1 MAEDRKPKIDLKSRL
16 QRMGGPGGAQAAVPP
31 APMPTPSPAAYGA
44 RPPSVAPGL
53 PKPHAAGPAPALDP
67 NNPLSALVKP
77 SHSPAVPAAGGHAA
91 PQRIEMDEEVVH
103 RARGGARKQGFVL
116 GLVIAV
122 GAAVVAY
129 MGGSAS
135 SATNA
140 RNQSIND
147 AHGLAADLL
156 KAKTSLDDLKAKVG
170 EGGQSIVANRKFPA
184 DLSKSLAAIN
194 VDFAGDKLAGR
205 RFSGVPAETTHLL
218 FDFIVRVQ
226 ALNDKKDLV
235 VALLNKLQKPITE
248 ELSRGPG
255 QQPIAYVAVVDK
267 NTPQEGARIA
277 ALVTPLTPETG
288 VPAELLFSNPIVSG
302 NAKLPRLTSDKIPG
316 TGAAIPIVPTSYEKV
331 CPSKEK
337 GQIAQ
342 LMSAMNSLV
351 DDIQG
356 QGGGPSD
363 IVQDSK
369 PGLSD
374 TAGKL
379 AEQLNK
385 VN

>member
-1 MAEDRKPKIDLKSRL
+1 M
-16 QRMGGPGGAQAAVPP
+16 GAQSPYTRPSAPP
-31 APMPTPSPAAYGA
+31 GI
-44 RPPSVAPGL
+44 
-53 PKPHAAGPAPALDP
+53 PKPHQSSGPAPAIDP

-77 SHSPAVPAAGGHAA
+77 SVAQAVPSAGGHAPA
-91 PQRIEMDEEVVH
+91 RIEMDEEVVH

-122 GAAVVAY
+122 GAAAVAY

-135 SATNA
+135 SASAA

-156 KAKTSLDDLKAKVG
+156 KAKASLDQLKGKVG

-184 DLSKSLAAIN
+184 DLSKALADIN

-205 RFSGVPAETTHLL
+205 RFSGVPAETSHLL

-255 QQPIAYVAVVDK
+255 QLPIAYVAVVDK

-288 VPAELLFSNPIVSG
+288 VPAELLFGNPLGSG
-302 NAKLPRLTSDKIPG
+302 NVKLPRLTSDKVPG

-342 LMSAMNSLV
+342 LMSTMNSLV

-363 IVQDSK
+363 VVQDSK
-369 PGLSD
+369 PGLSEV
-374 TAGKL
+374 AGKL

>member
-1 MAEDRKPKIDLKSRL
+1 MSS
-16 QRMGGPGGAQAAVPP
+16 Q
-31 APMPTPSPAAYGA
+31 
-44 RPPSVAPGL
+44 
-53 PKPHAAGPAPALDP
+53 PAPALDP
-67 NNPLSALVKP
+67 SNPLSALVKP
-77 SHSPAVPAAGGHAA
+77 SVAQAA
-91 PQRIEMDEEVVH
+91 PGVGHGAQRIEMDEEVVH
-103 RARGGARKQGFVL
+103 RARGGARKQGLVV
-116 GLVIAV
+116 GLVVAV
-122 GAAVVAY
+122 GAAAVAY
-129 MGGSAS
+129 MAGSAS
-135 SATNA
+135 SATAA

-156 KAKTSLDDLKAKVG
+156 KAKASLDQLKSKVSD
-170 EGGQSIVANRKFPA
+170 GGGSIVANRKFPT
-184 DLSKSLAAIN
+184 DLAQALAGMN

-205 RFSGVPAETTHLL
+205 RFSGVPAETTHQL

-235 VALLNKLQKPITE
+235 VALLTKLQKPITE

-255 QQPIAYVAVVDK
+255 QLPLSYVVVVDK
-267 NTPQEGARIA
+267 EVSNEGARITP
-277 ALVTPLTPETG
+277 LVTPLQPG
-288 VPAELLFSNPIVSG
+288 AGAPPAEMLFTNPIGSG
-302 NAKLPRLTSDKIPG
+302 NVKLPRLTSDRIPP
-316 TGAAIPIVPTSYEKV
+316 TGAVIPVVPTSYEKV

-342 LMSAMNSLV
+342 LMSSMNSLV

-356 QGGGPSD
+356 QAAAQSD

-369 PGLSD
+369 PGLSEV
-374 TAGKL
+374 AGRL